1 MSAGTPARLAGFAAI
16 VAAVFGIALVA
27 GRVFGPIDEGGQKAG
42 HDTHAADGGEESSG
56 MEGMDMTPAASI
68 PGGLMTS
75 QDGYSLVLE
84 QPQVKVKAG
93 AAAPISFT
101 ITGPDGEPVTAYD
114 VEHEKR
120 LHLIAVRRD
129 FTGFQHVHPT
139 LDDGTWSTDLALT
152 PGSWRIFADFKA
164 TGAEALTLGTDLA
177 VDGDFTAAAPAQ
189 ETRTATVDGY
199 RVTLDGDLTAGSDA
213 KLTVSVSKDGERVTD
228 LQPYLGAYGHLVA
241 LRGGDLAYLHV
252 HPDGEPGDGKTEPG
266 PEVVFYA
273 TVPSAGTYHLYL
285 DFQHDGVVR
294 TAAFTVTA
302 GGEGSAAPADEGGH
316 DDKDSDKDS
325 EEESGGHAH

>member
-1 MSAGTPARLAGFAAI
+1 MNTPTRLAGFGA
-16 VAAVFGIALVA
+16 VAAVVFGAALLA
-27 GRVFGPIDEGGQKAG
+27 GRAIGPVDVEEPTA
-42 HDTHAADGGEESSG
+42 HDTHQSSG
-56 MEGMDMTPAASI
+56 SAGTTTEI

-75 QDGYSLVLE
+75 QDGYTLALTDS
-84 QPQVKVKAG
+84 QATAG
-93 AAAPISFT
+93 DAVPVSFT
-101 ITGPDGEPVTAYD
+101 ITGPDGAPVTSYD
-114 VEHEKR
+114 VQHEKQ

-129 FTGFQHVHPT
+129 FSGFQHVHPT

-152 PGSWRIFADFKA
+152 PGTWRLFADFKA
-164 TGAEALTLGTDLA
+164 TGGEALTLGTDLA
-177 VDGDFTAAAPAQ
+177 VDGAFEAAAPTQ

-199 RVTLDGDLTAGSDA
+199 QVTLDGDLTAGADA
-213 KLTVSVSKDGERVTD
+213 KLTLRVSKDGKPVTD

-273 TVPSAGTYHLYL
+273 AVPSAGTYHLYL

-294 TAAFTVTA
+294 TAAFAVTA
-302 GGEGSAAPADEGGH
+302 GGTGG
-316 DDKDSDKDS
+316 
-325 EEESGGHAH
+325 EEEHGGNGEHGH